1 MQHAILMRIPIV
13 STETFSMRTIVP
25 DDNHG
30 FLMKRGDA
38 TGIAKKIEMLLN
50 NRDLC
55 EKIVNNAKDNM
66 KNMTPDAV
74 GNQICNV
81 LDEINKQDN

>member
-1 MQHAILMRIPIV
+1 
-13 STETFSMRTIVP
+13 
-25 DDNHG
+25 
-30 FLMKRGDA
+30 
-38 TGIAKKIEMLLN
+38 MLLN

-55 EKIVNNAKDNM
+55 EKLVNNAKDNM

-74 GNQICNV
+74 GKQICNV